1 MSNGFCKNR
10 GYVVFYC
17 YISSNSVLFLMFW
30 TFVAFNTSHVKVNL
44 TNNIIKQHNPVSFN
58 TSHVKVNLKIQF
70 IQNRSSKVSI
80 HPMLK
85 LINKGCISTLI
96 FIRFNTSHV
105 KVNRRWAGRTA
116 GTSQSFQYIPC

>member
-44 TNNIIKQHNPVSFN
+44 CQRRIFHQFLYSFN
-58 TSHVKVNLKIQF
+58 TSHVKVYQSAFANMATD
-70 IQNRSSKVSI
+70 SE
-80 HPMLK
+80 H
-85 LINKGCISTLI
+85 
-96 FIRFNTSHV
+96 FNTSHV
-105 KVNRRWAGRTA
+105 KVYLLQIAG
-116 GTSQSFQYIPC
+116 F

>member
-58 TSHVKVNLKIQF
+58 TYHVKVNQTE
-70 IQNRSSKVSI
+70 SI
-80 HPMLK
+80 K
-85 LINKGCISTLI
+85 AQIN
-96 FIRFNTSHV
+96 
-105 KVNRRWAGRTA
+105 A
-116 GTSQSFQYIPC
+116 

>member
-44 TNNIIKQHNPVSFN
+44 
-58 TSHVKVNLKIQF
+58 L
-70 IQNRSSKVSI
+70 
-80 HPMLK
+80 
-85 LINKGCISTLI
+85 
-96 FIRFNTSHV
+96 
-105 KVNRRWAGRTA
+105 GRYTDELPDE
-116 GTSQSFQYIPC
+116 FQYIPC